1 MTSLLI
7 TVLIFLRTDCP
18 ISNSYAPE
26 IERLSK
32 AYAGRGVQFQLVFPD
47 RALSQGQIDRY
58 RREYALTIP
67 AQRDPTRA
75 LTVKAQ
81 AIATPEAAVFVG
93 DRLVYH
99 GRIDN
104 RYAALGKARPAA
116 TEHDLEQ
123 VLQAVI
129 QGRESPFVHRPAIG
143 CAIGDLP

>member
-18 ISNSYAPE
+18 VSNSYAPE

-32 AYAGRGVQFQLVFPD
+32 AYASRGVQFQLVFPD
-47 RALSQGQIDRY
+47 RALSQQQIDRY

-67 AQRDPTRA
+67 AKRDPDRA
-75 LTVKAQ
+75 ITTKAQ
-81 AIATPEAAVFVG
+81 AITTPEAAVFVG
-93 DRLVYH
+93 GRLVYH

-104 RYAALGKARPAA
+104 RYAAIGKARPAA

-123 VLQAVI
+123 VLQAVT
-129 QGRESPFVHRPAIG
+129 QGHESPFAHRPAIG